1 MAFAK
6 CVPHSVEG
14 IMMGLIGSIIK
25 INSDILMRLL
35 GLLFLINTD
44 ITVEDHENHIETNFS
59 GLSNRMYTN
68 SWYLF
73 LACFLIRFIFD
84 RKEFVALQ
92 RTIAKME
99 KMTPAEI
106 KAMNIEDK
114 TKFLIEK
121 KQQKKEKKQKRKE
134 RRAKYAS

>member
-25 INSDILMRLL
+25 VNSDIIMRLLSVLMMINSDVSI
-35 GLLFLINTD
+35 
-44 ITVEDHENHIETNFS
+44 EDMSSVST
-59 GLSNRMYTN
+59 RMYTN

-73 LACFLIRFIFD
+73 LACGLIRFIFN
-84 RKEFVALQ
+84 RKDFEALQ
-92 RTIAKME
+92 ITIHKME

-106 KAMNIEDK
+106 
-114 TKFLIEK
+114 
-121 KQQKKEKKQKRKE
+121 R
-134 RRAKYAS
+134 

>member
-25 INSDILMRLL
+25 VNTDILMRLL
-35 GLLFLINTD
+35 AVLMLINSD
-44 ITVEDHENHIETNFS
+44 ISIEYLNPLS
-59 GLSNRMYTN
+59 GRMYSN

-73 LACFLIRFIFD
+73 LACFLIRFIFN
-84 RKEFVALQ
+84 RNEFDALQ
-92 RTIAKME
+92 HTIAKME

-106 KAMNIEDK
+106 
-114 TKFLIEK
+114 
-121 KQQKKEKKQKRKE
+121 
-134 RRAKYAS
+134 